1 MVWDVICEIKEDL
14 IKLGLILLVAFLT
27 ITILP
32 DFARGKKTIIEG
44 EFTIISKNEE
54 HFLWITAGKTFTLE
68 SDNKERYTVYVS
80 DTIYQS
86 YFVNENI
93 KAAFASYENEE
104 TCDELEIKSTFEE
117 ENIRKES

>member
-1 MVWDVICEIKEDL
+1 MVWDVICDIWDIIWDIKERL
-14 IKLGLILLVAFLT
+14 IILGLSLVVICLT
-27 ITILP
+27 IRILP
-32 DFARGKKTIIEG
+32 NFIQGKKTIIEG

-54 HFLWITAGKTFTLE
+54 HFLWITDDKTFTLE

-93 KAAFASYENEE
+93 KAAFASM
-104 TCDELEIKSTFEE
+104 K
-117 ENIRKES
+117 R